1 MQPDNGRPSR
11 LTSAM
16 ISDRTAGE
24 ATGGRRGKCRSRR
37 APDAGVRK
45 KIPVD
50 NPAQL
55 YGF

>member
-1 MQPDNGRPSR
+1 MWPDNGRPSR

-16 ISDRTAGE
+16 ISRPY
-24 ATGGRRGKCRSRR
+24 RRRSNGR
-37 APDAGVRK
+37 APREMQKSTGTDAGIRK
-45 KIPVD
+45 KILVD

>member
-24 ATGGRRGKCRSRR
+24 ATRGRRGKCGSRR
-37 APDAGVRK
+37 ASDAAIRK
-45 KIPVD
+45 KILVD